1 MQISIT
7 GCNFMKV
14 ILCHRLSE
22 KLKIIK
28 GSEPRFG
35 LMKEHIIFETV
46 CQRTQAV
53 SINDW
58 V

>member
-1 MQISIT
+1 
-7 GCNFMKV
+7 MKV